1 MVFSGSG
8 SLAPPEN
15 HVTKRRPFA
24 VFSIPG
30 IPCQILGFNPVKL
43 SGGKPTA
50 AESIVLEF
58 IFTEIECRSE
68 LPGLNPL
75 FSKKRVYRNLDLRP
89 FKHDY

>member
-1 MVFSGSG
+1 MRGVTARQVPSSKAP
-8 SLAPPEN
+8 SLAGRQDDRRWFSKGLAAV
-15 HVTKRRPFA
+15 VT
-24 VFSIPG
+24 
-30 IPCQILGFNPVKL
+30 
-43 SGGKPTA
+43 GGKPTA

-89 FKHDY
+89 FEHDY